1 MPKEQNLDI
10 SQLLKE
16 AGAEIDALIKTEKEQ
31 IALQKSEASMG
42 KNKANGSVMK
52 KEESSMKKE
61 ESSREESSMKKD
73 EGSGYENQAPEASAS
88 ASQSAAPPMA
98 DPNAP
103 PQDGQEDQGQDLQT
117 MVSSLDDQMLD
128 ELMQVVQME
137 KETRQSQQAAP
148 QEGSQSM
155 SQSAPPPG
163 PDMSQMAQKSEL
175 EDTKNRLAKAEK
187 QAQDLQQSFTSMTDL
202 LDKMVNRPVQKAVT
216 DVRQIEY
223 IDKGEKALSKS
234 EAENISD
241 ADLKKRLTEMSKDQK
256 QLGALTKRERETLGD
271 FFINKQRTPE
281 ILKLV
286 SNK

>member
-1 MPKEQNLDI
+1 MGKEQNLDI

-42 KNKANGSVMK
+42 KNKANGSVI
-52 KEESSMKKE
+52 KKE

-148 QEGSQSM
+148 QDGSQDQ
-155 SQSAPPPG
+155 SQQAPPPG

-187 QAQDLQQSFTSMTDL
+187 QAADLQQSFTSMTDL

-216 DVRQIEY
+216 DVRQIDY

>member
-1 MPKEQNLDI
+1 
-10 SQLLKE
+10 
-16 AGAEIDALIKTEKEQ
+16 
-31 IALQKSEASMG
+31 
-42 KNKANGSVMK
+42 
-52 KEESSMKKE
+52 
-61 ESSREESSMKKD
+61 
-73 EGSGYENQAPEASAS
+73 
-88 ASQSAAPPMA
+88 
-98 DPNAP
+98 
-103 PQDGQEDQGQDLQT
+103 

-148 QEGSQSM
+148 QDGSQDQ
-155 SQSAPPPG
+155 SQQAPPPG

-187 QAQDLQQSFTSMTDL
+187 QAADLQQSFTSMTDL

-216 DVRQIEY
+216 DVRQIDY